1 MQPRINVPQ
10 PDQELVALQKADAA
24 RATADRVSTLQKAL
38 RGQTARTRRR
48 YGVFD
53 LVAPAGG
60 GQGSIA
66 GNVST
71 GTGTNSS
78 YGTPSA
84 PFNPGGGGYGGGI
97 PGNVQIV

>member
-1 MQPRINVPQ
+1 MQKIKVPQ

-48 YGVFD
+48 YGIFD
-53 LVAPAGG
+53 LIAPAAG

-66 GNVST
+66 GNVAT

-78 YGTPSA
+78 YGA
-84 PFNPGGGGYGGGI
+84 PAGPGFNPGGGGYGGGI